1 MGMVF
6 TVAMVAQTLVIPK
19 TGKYYR
25 IVNQN
30 PDKAVS
36 TEGESHG
43 VVIQENRITNSLTAV
58 SVGDDTAYSQIWR
71 CTGGNKFQNALTRRY
86 IGDAYI
92 SQLMTTSTTEK
103 ALTLEDKSTYFIIK
117 ASNGN
122 MLHADGSNKLVGW
135 NDGGNKSNW
144 WCFEEV
150 TVNTA
155 DLKAAQDKY
164 DDEQERKGTLE
175 DIANRESE
183 IAPIIEAYFTD
194 GACTVLK
201 DQYKS
206 LRDEE
211 LRDNMRAQNIPDEV
225 QNMVINI
232 KNEWASE
239 FNPEMSKRF
248 RVRSLISIFMY
259 SPSEPHRLSQVI
271 CELGLT
277 VTSSTFAT
285 SSLSML
291 IWSR

>member
-30 PDKAVS
+30 PEKAVS

-86 IGDAYI
+86 IGDANI
-92 SQLMTTSTTEK
+92 SQLMYTSTTEK
-103 ALTLEDKSTYFIIK
+103 ALTLDNKGTYFIIK

-122 MLHADGSNKLVGW
+122 RLHADGSNKLVGW
-135 NDGGNKSNW
+135 NDEGNKSNW

-155 DLKAAQDKY
+155 DLQAAQAKY

-248 RVRSLISIFMY
+248 RVQNY
-259 SPSEPHRLSQVI
+259 QVYTR
-271 CELGLT
+271 CSDENN
-277 VTSSTFAT
+277 VTGPKNK
-285 SSLSML
+285 
-291 IWSR
+291 